1 MNEWMNEWMPIYL
14 KERIYS
20 NYKQQLLEQLQVL
33 NEERKTE
40 LYQELVDIPHLK
52 Y

>member
-1 MNEWMNEWMPIYL
+1 MSIYL

-20 NYKQQLLEQLQVL
+20 NCKQQLLLQLPGP
-33 NEERKTE
+33 NEEQKNE